1 MTRPIKAFV
10 DTKALKANLSCVRQ
24 KSAQSQIL
32 SVVKAN
38 AYGHGIDRV
47 FEGLKGSDGFG
58 ILQVGE
64 AEVLRGLGFRG
75 PIVLLEGVF
84 DPRELEDCS
93 RLQLWHAVHCMEQVD
108 WLSRHKTH
116 KAHRVFLKM
125 NTGMNR
131 LGFRP
136 EQFKS
141 VWSRLNALPQI
152 EEISLMTHFSD
163 ADLPGGALS
172 QQSRF
177 DQFTQDL
184 IGERSLSNSAALFL
198 NPLNHALHQD
208 WVRAGLAL
216 YGGSVNYPQQT
227 SADWS
232 LQAVMSLR
240 SKVIAT
246 QDLKAGDTVG
256 YGSTFTATQA
266 MKIGI
271 VACGYA
277 DGYPRSAES
286 GTPILVNGQRTQ
298 TLGRVSMDMLSVDL
312 SPLHLQGHIEF
323 VGSEVTLWGTASTGQ
338 TLDIDEV
345 AHHAKTLSYELM
357 CGLANRV
364 PFEVIEDD
372 A

>member
-1 MTRPIKAFV
+1 
-10 DTKALKANLSCVRQ
+10 
-24 KSAQSQIL
+24 
-32 SVVKAN
+32 
-38 AYGHGIDRV
+38 
-47 FEGLKGSDGFG
+47 
-58 ILQVGE
+58 
-64 AEVLRGLGFRG
+64 
-75 PIVLLEGVF
+75 
-84 DPRELEDCS
+84 
-93 RLQLWHAVHCMEQVD
+93 
-108 WLSRHKTH
+108 
-116 KAHRVFLKM
+116 
-125 NTGMNR
+125 
-131 LGFRP
+131 
-136 EQFKS
+136 
-141 VWSRLNALPQI
+141 
-152 EEISLMTHFSD
+152 
-163 ADLPGGALS
+163 
-172 QQSRF
+172 
-177 DQFTQDL
+177 
-184 IGERSLSNSAALFL
+184 
-198 NPLNHALHQD
+198 
-208 WVRAGLAL
+208 
-216 YGGSVNYPQQT
+216 
-227 SADWS
+227 
-232 LQAVMSLR
+232 MSLR

-256 YGSTFTATQA
+256 YGSTFTAKEA

-286 GTPILVNGQRTQ
+286 GTPILVNGQRTR